1 MNVIAR
7 QTQTTNGQGQ
17 MPFTKV
23 FCKRIESVAAV
34 AVQCFAIRR
43 KNQPTIPD
51 AQGYSLRPSFL
62 PALGTHVLQS
72 NTFMPFVLFPA
83 ASSKAHLTRRPP
95 RHRHCRPLLSN
106 NAECHNPPRFPP
118 EPTLF
123 PPDIHYCGSY
133 ECHCCVV
140 NCLRP
145 RRPLPNDAEFHYPP
159 HFPTELT
166 IFPPDIHDL
175 CKYLFIYNG
184 QFCISAL
191 STYLSL

>member
-72 NTFMPFVLFPA
+72 NIHADVTAMRA
-83 ASSKAHLTRRPP
+83 AVAAVAVDY
-95 RHRHCRPLLSN
+95 HCRPPLVCQRPSSARL
-106 NAECHNPPRFPP
+106 AAPPNKTSARLADAIATIP
-118 EPTLF
+118 
-123 PPDIHYCGSY
+123 
-133 ECHCCVV
+133 
-140 NCLRP
+140 LR
-145 RRPLPNDAEFHYPP
+145 L
-159 HFPTELT
+159 
-166 IFPPDIHDL
+166 
-175 CKYLFIYNG
+175 YL
-184 QFCISAL
+184 
-191 STYLSL
+191 

>member
-72 NTFMPFVLFPA
+72 NIHAVVTANA
-83 ASSKAHLTRRPP
+83 AAATVAVDY
-95 RHRHCRPLLSN
+95 HCRP
-106 NAECHNPPRFPP
+106 PPVCQRPSSARLASPP
-118 EPTLF
+118 NKTSARLAAPTG
-123 PPDIHYCGSY
+123 IR
-133 ECHCCVV
+133 ECHC
-140 NCLRP
+140 
-145 RRPLPNDAEFHYPP
+145 
-159 HFPTELT
+159 
-166 IFPPDIHDL
+166 
-175 CKYLFIYNG
+175 KY
-184 QFCISAL
+184 
-191 STYLSL
+191 STCS